1 MIKQTW
7 EQKASENEQKDA
19 ELERSYREIA
29 DLKMQLES
37 SETHVVQLRQ
47 ISNNT
52 EVVLRESRQSLEE
65 QLASS
70 QKEAEAVRTELSER
84 RDQLMEV
91 VSEVFSV
98 MKEKC
103 CQWNEIL
110 NWYDVLI

>member
-1 MIKQTW
+1 MVKQTW

-47 ISNNT
+47 TRSA
-52 EVVLRESRQSLEE
+52 ESRQSLEE